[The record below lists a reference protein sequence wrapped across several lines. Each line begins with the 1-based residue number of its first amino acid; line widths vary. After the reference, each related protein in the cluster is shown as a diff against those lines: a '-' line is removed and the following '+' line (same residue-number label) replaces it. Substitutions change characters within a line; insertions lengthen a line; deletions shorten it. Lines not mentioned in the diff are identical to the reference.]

1 MERESRFGFRQESD
15 EISMS
20 RLESVNTLGHIFFG
34 VVGYQEA
41 LMLQRLK
48 YNESVSFYYA
58 KDRDGEVRLFYYSDT
73 KIITCDDKNKFVPAP
88 TFAAVA
94 VWLSKNHGVNIK
106 YIKSGSFGFSS
117 KWELYR
123 KGELLTT
130 IDTNARE
137 NDKES
142 DMWHFS
148 QDRVYHLACEAA
160 LGIIYGEDKEKK
172 RKEAAKKAAATR
184 KKNRALQ
191 KSKEKKA
198 KNPVPVPEQNPY
210 EWVTTST
217 LDINITD

>member
-1 MERESRFGFRQESD
+1 
-15 EISMS
+15 MS

-48 YNESVSFYYA
+48 YNESVSFYYT
-58 KDRDGEVRLFYYSDT
+58 KDRDGEVRLFYYSD
-73 KIITCDDKNKFVPAP
+73 KKKLNCDEKNKFVPAP
-88 TFAAVA
+88 TFAATGI
-94 VWLSKNHGVNIK
+94 WLFKKYGVDIK
-106 YIKSGSFGFSS
+106 FTDSGSFGFVS
-117 KWELYR
+117 KWEVYR
-123 KGELLTT
+123 NGELLTT
-130 IDTNARE
+130 IDTSAKE
-137 NDKES
+137 NDSDS
-142 DMWHFS
+142 DMWYFS

-191 KSKEKKA
+191 KAKETKVEKS
-198 KNPVPVPEQNPY
+198 VTEQNPY

-217 LDINITD
+217 LDINITN